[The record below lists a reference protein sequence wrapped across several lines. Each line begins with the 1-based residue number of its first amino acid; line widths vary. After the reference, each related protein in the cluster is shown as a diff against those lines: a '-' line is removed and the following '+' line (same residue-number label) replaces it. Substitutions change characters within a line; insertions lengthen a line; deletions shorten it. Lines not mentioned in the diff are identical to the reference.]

1 LLLTAAIPT
10 RTLTIQIAT
19 ILSRR
24 IAIPK
29 HSSGTYFCSIVHA
42 AAAAAAAARRVKTAK
57 AIGHCYAMKMCL
69 QPI

>member
-42 AAAAAAAARRVKTAK
+42 AAAAAARRVKTAK
-57 AIGHCYAMKMCL
+57 AIGHCYAMQMCL

>member
-42 AAAAAAAARRVKTAK
+42 AAAAAAARRVKTAK
-57 AIGHCYAMKMCL
+57 AIGHCYAMQMCL